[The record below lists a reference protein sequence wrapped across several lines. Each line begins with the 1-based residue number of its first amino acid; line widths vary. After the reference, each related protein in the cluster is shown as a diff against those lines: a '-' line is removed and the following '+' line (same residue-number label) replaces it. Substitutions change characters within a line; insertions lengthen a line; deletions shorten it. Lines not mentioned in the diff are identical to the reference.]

1 MSQVLVVGAGPAAAE
16 LGAGVAKLATQLAQR
31 GGIWVRVVAVAAAAA
46 DGLPDPI
53 GFSLVRDSEGAF
65 AQTYGAQPGLTM
77 MVRPDGYLGLLAGAL
92 QPAAV
97 LAYLDRLAAAPGAG

>member
-31 GGIWVRVVAVAAAAA
+31 GGIWV
-46 DGLPDPI
+46 
-53 GFSLVRDSEGAF
+53 
-65 AQTYGAQPGLTM
+65 
-77 MVRPDGYLGLLAGAL
+77 AGAL